1 MPSTLSYLMLS
12 AGRALLGHV
21 APSLRAFMIDFD
33 EQERI
38 IYSRFIYDEEVN
50 DFLFDLCTCTAAEI
64 DLGLEYKEICWYKE
78 IIIHLSYPEKIPFKG
93 HLVYL
98 RYEPNLE
105 GQYPSVQY
113 SQFRKKTDYL
123 YPSLFLD
130 MQNALLAK
138 VTPALR
144 EVSMTINAEEKV
156 IDLYFFYDGPISEQ
170 DHQLA
175 ILAARGGN
183 RSFLDFSVRTF
194 VERVDFPQRIFS
206 KSERSVYVRYED
218 MGLLVP

>member
-1 MPSTLSYLMLS
+1 MSSTLLYLMLS

-33 EQERI
+33 ETGMIYTYFVYDQEI
-38 IYSRFIYDEEVN
+38 N

-64 DLGLEYKEICWYKE
+64 DLGAEYSETYRYNE
-78 IIIHLSYPEKIPFKG
+78 TIIHLSYPEKIPFKG

-98 RYEPNLE
+98 RYEPDLE
-105 GQYPSVQY
+105 GQYPSVEY
-113 SQFRKKTDYL
+113 SQFHKKTDYL

-130 MQNALLAK
+130 MQHALLAK

-170 DHQLA
+170 EHHLA
-175 ILAARGGN
+175 TLAARGGN
-183 RSFLDFSVRTF
+183 RSFPDFLVRTF
-194 VERVDFPQRIFS
+194 IERVDFPQRIFS

>member
-1 MPSTLSYLMLS
+1 MSSTLSYLMLS

-21 APSLRAFMIDFD
+21 ASSLRAFMVDFD
-33 EQERI
+33 EKGI
-38 IYSRFIYDEEVN
+38 IYSYFVYEEEVN
-50 DFLFDLCTCTAAEI
+50 DFLFDLSSCTMAEI
-64 DLGLEYKEICWYKE
+64 DLGAEYSETYSYNDT
-78 IIIHLSYPEKIPFKG
+78 IIHLSYPEKIPFKG

-105 GQYPSVQY
+105 GQYPSIEY
-113 SQFRKKTDYL
+113 SQFYKKTDYL

-130 MQNALLAK
+130 MQHALLAK

-144 EVSMTINAEEKV
+144 EVSMTINIEQKV

-170 DHQLA
+170 DYHLA
-175 ILAARGGN
+175 TLAAQGGN
-183 RSFLDFSVRTF
+183 RSFPNFSVRTF
-194 VERVDFPQRIFS
+194 IERVDFPQRIFS

-218 MGLLVP
+218 MSLLEP